1 MSQPNPQT
9 LLDVSRMNTIRED
22 FLKQYNNATQALVP
36 AIREHLEILSERLLG
51 TDRLLSDRVLSA
63 LIQVGNR
70 KWDDVGTTLEEIRLR
85 PGLDEAQRDAV
96 LRSTSTVLEQDAL
109 RDTQRLEATGQE
121 IADALAGLAKVKLPS
136 VQERTTT
143 LNDQLAGLDPVLAE
157 QKARMEVLDEQIAAM
172 TEVIYAF
179 EAPNLQSILKSMIP
193 TEAELLIAQK
203 ALVKGGADPLALASA
218 AKTFV
223 DKLSG
228 VIEGRKLSDVINARS
243 KKVLER
249 SALVDELLA
258 GETRRKSMAL
268 ELEQLPSVAVLGGL
282 RDNWLEQ
289 STTLTQGWTAQIQ
302 AIKTKTDLLG
312 LADALAAMANYLLAV
327 RRCYEE
333 A

>member
-1 MSQPNPQT
+1 MSQPKPQA
-9 LLDVSRMNTIRED
+9 LLDVSQMNTIRED
-22 FLKQYNNATQALVP
+22 FLKQYNNTTQALLP
-36 AIREHLEILSERLLG
+36 SIREQLEILSERLLG

-109 RDTQRLEATGQE
+109 RDTQRLETTGQE

-136 VQERTTT
+136 VQQRTAT
-143 LNDQLAGLDPVLAE
+143 LNELLAGLDPVLVE
-157 QKARMEVLDEQIAAM
+157 QKARMAVLDEQISAM

-193 TEAELLIAQK
+193 TEAELLVAQK
-203 ALVKGGADPLALASA
+203 ALVKGGADPLALAA
-218 AKTFV
+218 AARTFV

-228 VIEGRKLSDVINARS
+228 VIEGRKLSDVIDARS

-249 SALVDELLA
+249 TALIDELLA

-268 ELEQLPSVAVLGGL
+268 ELEQLPNVATLGGL
-282 RDNWLEQ
+282 RDGWLEQ
-289 STTLTQGWTAQIQ
+289 ATSLAQGWTAQIQ
-302 AIKTKTDLLG
+302 AIKTQTDLLG
-312 LADALAAMANYLLAV
+312 LAGALAAMANYLLTV

>member
-36 AIREHLEILSERLLG
+36 AIREHLEILSERLLS

-136 VQERTTT
+136 VQERATT
-143 LNDQLAGLDPVLAE
+143 LND
-157 QKARMEVLDEQIAAM
+157 RMVVLDEQIAAM

-249 SALVDELLA
+249 TALIDELLA
-258 GETRRKSMAL
+258 GETRRKSMVL
-268 ELEQLPSVAVLGGL
+268 ELEQLPSVATLGGL
-282 RDNWLEQ
+282 RDEWQ
-289 STTLTQGWTAQIQ
+289 GQATTLAQGWTAQIQ
-302 AIKTKTDLLG
+302 AIKTQTDLLG
-312 LADALAAMANYLLAV
+312 LADALAAMANYLLTV